1 MLKIGRPGWVE
12 EVPRGVLALALG
24 ALVSASVVGLRAVG
38 ALEPLELGAYDHL
51 ISKTSQER
59 ARSRV
64 VLITIREEDIARF
77 GHPISDEKL
86 AGAIQALGSFEPRA
100 IGVDLFRPVP
110 VSPGEVQLER
120 TVLDDRRVVLV
131 ERAGDDGPSVPGP
144 DYVRGTSQVGFA
156 DGALDHDGKVR
167 RALLMMD
174 APGAASFS
182 LSLRLATRY
191 LAAEPGVEQPVLQ
204 WEGDTMKLNGQP
216 LRPFAGDDGAYVDAY
231 DGGYQVLLDYRSAFQ
246 RFERYSFSDLLDGRV
261 PRAAVEGRVALLG
274 TTAESATDEHMTPGV
289 MAYGIDIHAIIV
301 DRLLGRALSGEAGMR
316 VIPSA
321 AEAALIF
328 ALGLLAALLV
338 PVLSRGWLVAA
349 EALLGLVILGALSY
363 GAFALGWWLPAVP
376 VAIAWYAA
384 LGATASIASFRER
397 AERRRFAGLI
407 NRFVSERVAKQI
419 WELKD
424 EFLDDK
430 RPKGVR
436 KEITALFCDI
446 EGFSTASE
454 RMDPEP
460 LMEWANPIIGGL
472 AGAIARCGGLVD
484 DYAGDGIKADF
495 GVYHD
500 AAAKGGMNQGV
511 QAVEAALEM
520 KRVIEQLNL
529 EAVDR
534 KRQTVRVRVGIFTGR
549 AMLGFLG
556 SPDRLKF
563 TTLGDSVNTAARLE
577 GWEKE
582 RFLKETEECIRILI
596 GEPTRALLGDRYA
609 VQDLGEAELKGKR
622 DKVRVYRVWGPA
634 KPAERPESPGA

>member
-12 EVPRGVLALALG
+12 GIPRWAVALALG
-24 ALVSASVVGLRAVG
+24 AAVSGMVLALRAVG
-38 ALEPLELGAYDHL
+38 ALAPLEFGAYDYL
-51 ISKTSQER
+51 VSETSQER
-59 ARSRV
+59 PRSRV
-64 VLITIREEDIARF
+64 VLITIREEDLTRY
-77 GHPISDEKL
+77 GHPISDEIL
-86 AGAIQALGSFEPRA
+86 AKAIRVLGSFGPRA
-100 IGVDLFRPVP
+100 IGVDVFRPIPVP
-110 VSPGEVQLER
+110 PGEAQLEQA
-120 TVLDDRRVVLV
+120 VLGDRRVVLV
-131 ERAGDDGPSVPGP
+131 ERVGDDEPLVPAP

-156 DGALDHDGKVR
+156 DFVRDRDGKQR

-191 LAAEPGVEQPVLQ
+191 LAAEAGIEQPPLQ
-204 WEGDTMKLNGQP
+204 WEGNAMKLNGRV
-216 LRPFAGDDGAYVDAY
+216 LRPFSGNDGAYVDED

-246 RFERYSFSDLLDGRV
+246 RFERYSFGDLIEGRV
-261 PRAAVEGRVALLG
+261 PAAAVEGRVALLG
-274 TTAESATDEHMTPGV
+274 TVAESVIDDHMTPEV
-289 MAYGIDIHAIIV
+289 MAYGIEIHAIMV
-301 DRLLGRALSGEAGMR
+301 DRLLGGALSGEAGLR
-316 VIPSA
+316 VLRPS
-321 AEAALIF
+321 AEAALILAF
-328 ALGLLAALLV
+328 GLLAALLV
-338 PVLSRGWLVAA
+338 PVLSTGLMVSA
-349 EALLGLVILGALSY
+349 EAVLGLVIFGGLSY

-384 LGATASIASFRER
+384 LGATASIASFIER

-419 WELKD
+419 WDLKD
-424 EFLDDK
+424 EFLDGK
-430 RPKGVR
+430 RPKGDR
-436 KEITALFCDI
+436 REITALFCDI

-495 GVYHD
+495 GVFQD
-500 AAAKGGMNQGV
+500 ATIKEGTNQGI

-520 KRVIEQLNL
+520 KRVIEEINRD
-529 EAVDR
+529 AVDR

-556 SPDRLKF
+556 SPERLKF

-577 GWEKE
+577 SWDKE
-582 RFLKETEECIRILI
+582 RFAKETDECIRILI
-596 GEPTRALLGDRYA
+596 GEPTRALLQDRYEL
-609 VQDLGEAELKGKR
+609 QDIGDADLKGKR
-622 DKVRVYRVWGPA
+622 EKVRVYRVWGPA
-634 KPAERPESPGA
+634 KPVDERSRRP